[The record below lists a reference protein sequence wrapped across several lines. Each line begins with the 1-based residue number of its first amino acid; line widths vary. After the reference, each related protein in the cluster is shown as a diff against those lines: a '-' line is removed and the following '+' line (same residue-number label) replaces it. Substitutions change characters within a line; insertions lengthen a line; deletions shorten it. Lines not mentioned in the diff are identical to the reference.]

1 MPSPRDAVVVV
12 VVVAAVVVAAAA
24 VVAAVVVAAVV
35 VVVVDILCYCQH
47 FISYVNQ
54 VSGVAKMISAVGLCV
69 AKLFKKQSKL
79 GYDCVLEGIQTET
92 S

>member
-12 VVVAAVVVAAAA
+12 VVVFVVVVSVVVVARMPFHVVA
-24 VVAAVVVAAVV
+24 VVG
-35 VVVVDILCYCQH
+35 ILCYFQH
-47 FISYVNQ
+47 IISYVNQ

>member
-12 VVVAAVVVAAAA
+12 VVVVVVAAAA
-24 VVAAVVVAAVV
+24 AAAAAAVV
-35 VVVVDILCYCQH
+35 VVVVDILCYFQH
-47 FISYVNQ
+47 IISYVNQ

-69 AKLFKKQSKL
+69 AKLCKKQSKL
-79 GYDCVLEGIQTET
+79 GYDCVLEEIQTET